1 MTRVQFPDR
10 LLWGA
15 ATSAYQI
22 EGAPEADG
30 KVASIW
36 DRFTTGRNRISDG
49 TDGGVACEHYRRYPE
64 DLDLMVELGLQ
75 SYRFSIAWPRVM
87 ADAGGRVNERGLDF
101 YERLVDGLLA
111 RGIRPFATLYH
122 WDLPWFE
129 EQRGGWERRDTAWRF
144 ADYAEVVARRLGDRV
159 QDWVTINEPL
169 TVAVAGYLVGQ
180 HAPGRRNPVRA
191 LQAAHHL
198 LLAHGAALE
207 PLRAEVSEARVGP
220 ALNLFP
226 VLPQRRQDVWIAE
239 RLDRLANRIF
249 ADPILRGRYP
259 RPIQRLIGLLDRSMG
274 PEDLALISQKVDFVG
289 VNHYSHIVV
298 KRGWPPVLGFRVGAR
313 EDPEVRYT
321 DMDWEIY
328 PQSFLTTLTWLRER
342 YGNPPVYVTENGAA
356 FRDRLDADGEVR
368 DAARR
373 DYLAAYLVML
383 RQALDAGSDIRG
395 YFVWSLLDN
404 FEWAFGLSKRFG
416 IVHVDYA
423 TQHRTPKTS
432 GLWYADV
439 CRTGGFDVTE
449 TWLQGL
455 LAGTED
461 AALDLIEP
469 EDLQENAE

>member
-1 MTRVQFPDR
+1 MRVQFPDP

-22 EGAPEADG
+22 EGAPTADG
-30 KVASIW
+30 KVDSIW
-36 DRFTTGRNRISDG
+36 DRFTARRDRISDG
-49 TDGGVACEHYRRYPE
+49 TDGAVACEHYRRYRE
-64 DLDLMVELGLQ
+64 DMDLMADLALQ

-87 ADAGGRVNERGLDF
+87 RDPAGQVNARGLDF

-129 EQRGGWERRDTAWRF
+129 EQRGGWEHRETAWRF

-159 QDWVTINEPL
+159 QHWVTINEPL
-169 TVAVAGYLVGQ
+169 TVTAAGYLAGQ
-180 HAPGRRNPVRA
+180 HAPGRRNLVRA
-191 LQAAHHL
+191 LRAAHHL

-207 PLRAEVSEARVGP
+207 PLRAQVPGARVGP

-226 VLPQRRQDVWIAE
+226 VLPQRRGDVWIAE
-239 RLDRLANRIF
+239 RLDRLANRFF

-259 RPIQRLIGLLDRSMG
+259 PSIRPLMGLFNRGMR
-274 PEDLALISQKVDFVG
+274 PEDSALISQPVDFIG

-298 KRGWPPVLGFRVGAR
+298 KRGWPPVLGFRVGTR
-313 EDPEVRYT
+313 EDPKVRYT

-328 PQSFLTTLTWLRER
+328 PQSFLATLTWLRER

-356 FRDRLDADGEVR
+356 FDDRVDVDGEVR
-368 DAARR
+368 DPARR
-373 DYLAAYLVML
+373 RYLAAYLVML
-383 RQALDAGSDIRG
+383 RKALDAGSDIRG

-416 IVHVDYA
+416 LVHVDYA
-423 TQHRTPKTS
+423 TQRRTPKTS
-432 GLWYADV
+432 ARWYAEI
-439 CRTGGFDVTE
+439 CRSGGFDVNE
-449 TWLQGL
+449 RWLQDV
-455 LAGTED
+455 LAGTDD
-461 AALDLIEP
+461 AVHDLVEP
-469 EDLQENAE
+469 

>member
-1 MTRVQFPDR
+1 
-10 LLWGA
+10 
-15 ATSAYQI
+15 
-22 EGAPEADG
+22 
-30 KVASIW
+30 
-36 DRFTTGRNRISDG
+36 
-49 TDGGVACEHYRRYPE
+49 
-64 DLDLMVELGLQ
+64 
-75 SYRFSIAWPRVM
+75 
-87 ADAGGRVNERGLDF
+87 
-101 YERLVDGLLA
+101 
-111 RGIRPFATLYH
+111 
-122 WDLPWFE
+122 
-129 EQRGGWERRDTAWRF
+129 
-144 ADYAEVVARRLGDRV
+144 
-159 QDWVTINEPL
+159 
-169 TVAVAGYLVGQ
+169 
-180 HAPGRRNPVRA
+180 
-191 LQAAHHL
+191 
-198 LLAHGAALE
+198 
-207 PLRAEVSEARVGP
+207 
-220 ALNLFP
+220 
-226 VLPQRRQDVWIAE
+226 VWIAE

-259 RPIQRLIGLLDRSMG
+259 RPIQRLMGLLDRSMG
-274 PEDLALISQKVDFVG
+274 PEDLTLISQKVDFVG

-328 PQSFLTTLTWLRER
+328 PHSFLTTLTWLRER

-368 DAARR
+368 DTARR

-416 IVHVDYA
+416 LVHVDYT
-423 TQHRTPKTS
+423 TQRRTPKTS
-432 GLWYADV
+432 ACWYAEV
-439 CRTGGFDVTE
+439 CRSGGFDVTE